1 MKKIALILALIMSL
15 SLFAAC
21 GASASSSNSSSAAS
35 GSQTAAGLPEDL
47 NEIMDKLYDGIGEDE
62 RPMMADAA
70 MLNDVYPD
78 TQKEGDKYRR
88 VTEAT
93 AESDLGVTVDRF
105 EEALVSESMMAMPY
119 EVAVVRAKSA
129 EEATQLANDIKE
141 NVDPRKW
148 VCVEADKVTVETI
161 DDVVLLV
168 MVGTDFHELGDKV
181 IANFKDL
188 G

>member
-21 GASASSSNSSSAAS
+21 GASASNSNS
-35 GSQTAAGLPEDL
+35 AGLPEDL
-47 NEIMDKLYDGIGEDE
+47 NEIMDKLYDGIGQDE
-62 RPMMADAA
+62 RPMMADAD

-141 NVDPRKW
+141 NINPRKW
-148 VCVEADKVTVETI
+148 VCVEADKVTVETCNDI
-161 DDVVLLV
+161 VLLV
-168 MVGTDFHELGDKV
+168 MVGEDLHELGDKV
-181 IANFKDL
+181 VANFKAL